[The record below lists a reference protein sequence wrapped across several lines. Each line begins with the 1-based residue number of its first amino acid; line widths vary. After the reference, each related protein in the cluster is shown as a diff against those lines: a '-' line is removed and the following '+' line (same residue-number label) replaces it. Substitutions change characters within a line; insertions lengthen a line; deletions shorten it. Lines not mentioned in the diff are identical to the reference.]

1 MQLTGPKA
9 INVGGAIRGAASI
22 FKSGFG
28 VPMLPA
34 YKRSIRILERK
45 RRELSAELANYDCI
59 QASRTGDGADDS
71 RLALDR
77 EIATAYLE
85 HRSNLIR
92 QIADALIRIDHDE
105 YGVCVRCG
113 EEIPVARLHAI
124 PWTPHCIQCQEIAD
138 REHYPSKSN
147 GTRQQSV
154 TVILGDDSKMIR
166 VTKSEKARRRL
177 TELLVDTNGPVP
189 AR

>member
-1 MQLTGPKA
+1 
-9 INVGGAIRGAASI
+9 
-22 FKSGFG
+22 
-28 VPMLPA
+28 MLPA

-45 RRELSAELANYDCI
+45 RRELDTELANYDCI
-59 QASRTGDGADDS
+59 QASRNADRMDDS

-85 HRSNLIR
+85 HRSILIR

-113 EEIPVARLHAI
+113 EEIAVARLHAI
-124 PWTPHCIQCQEIAD
+124 PWTPHCAQCQEIA
-138 REHYPSKSN
+138 ECEGYASKSN
-147 GTRQQSV
+147 GTGQQSAS
-154 TVILGDDSKMIR
+154 LMFGDDSNRIR
-166 VTKSEKARRRL
+166 VTKSYKSRRTL
-177 TELLVDTNGPVP
+177 TDLPVNTNGPVP